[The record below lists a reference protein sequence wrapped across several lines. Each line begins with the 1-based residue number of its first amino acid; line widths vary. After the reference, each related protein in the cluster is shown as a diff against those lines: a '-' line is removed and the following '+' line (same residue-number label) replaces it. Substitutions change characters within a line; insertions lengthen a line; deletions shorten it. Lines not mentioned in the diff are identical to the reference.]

1 MFFDWNYFQVA
12 AWPMSLM
19 LIADLTPMFGMVVEF
34 IILVKL
40 MPIKCNLTTAL
51 DF

>member
-1 MFFDWNYFQVA
+1 MFFDYFQVA
-12 AWPMSLM
+12 AWPISLM
-19 LIADLTPMFGMVVEF
+19 FIADLTPMFGMVVEL

-40 MPIKCNLTTAL
+40 MPIKCTLTTAV